1 MTARDDQTIAGR
13 LVRNFGNA
21 AEMAR
26 LYAPGIEWSLPAS
39 LPFPVPMKGFD
50 AVTAFNRSVWSD
62 VYFEDCT
69 VEILDEVGS
78 AHASAVRFIY
88 RARFRATGD
97 PYENEY
103 TLFARHD
110 AQGITQVF
118 ESLDLTRLASQ
129 APG

>member
-1 MTARDDQTIAGR
+1 MRIGDTTPAGQ

-21 AEMAR
+21 AEMAKM
-26 LYAPGIEWSLPAS
+26 YAPNVEWSLPPS
-39 LPFPVPMKGFD
+39 LPFSVPMKGYD

-78 AHASAVRFIY
+78 ESISAVRFIY
-88 RARFRATGD
+88 RARFRATNQ

-110 AQGITQVF
+110 DRGITEVF
-118 ESLDLTRLASQ
+118 ESLDLARLAQQ